1 MLRNHSLTI
10 INNAVVNIFVDLLF
24 ASLDAILAVG
34 SATWGAGT
42 GGFWYIVSFSRCN
55 DLLDV
60 AYSVPPSSLDV
71 SVPQPPFPE
80 ECLLF
85 FKP

>member
-10 INNAVVNIFVDLLF
+10 INNTVVNIFVDLLF

-42 GGFWYIVSFSRCN
+42 GGF
-55 DLLDV
+55 
-60 AYSVPPSSLDV
+60 
-71 SVPQPPFPE
+71 
-80 ECLLF
+80 
-85 FKP
+85 